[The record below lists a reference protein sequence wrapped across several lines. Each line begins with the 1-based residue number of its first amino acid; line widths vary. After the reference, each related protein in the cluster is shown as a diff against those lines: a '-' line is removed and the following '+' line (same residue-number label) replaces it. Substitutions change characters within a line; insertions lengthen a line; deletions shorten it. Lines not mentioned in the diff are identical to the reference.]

1 MKKILAVLLASA
13 TLMSLA
19 ACEKNDVTP
28 TCDGGTETMKE
39 EVVTTESD
47 VTTEAPETAEAPE
60 TTDAASE
67 NGNIGDYVKDAR
79 DTYKHLE
86 RDGNKYHAPEI
97 LIDSGYAKSINEEIA
112 HRFESYEA
120 ALITDG
126 YSHYTSSDYI
136 VYLTKEG
143 ILTVVFVERG
153 EWDDDIYHLY
163 NIDVKTGDY
172 VDNARLAEIAGITDI
187 GKAAKDAVQAY
198 FNSTGN
204 VKIENYK
211 VVKDNGE
218 PLNPMEKEIQ
228 DSFLDERL
236 NKNMI
241 VGLTSEGTMFFISA
255 LGAFGGADWYDR
267 MYDVNG
273 FMLDTYENR
282 NWVRG

>member
-1 MKKILAVLLASA
+1 MKKLTAVLLTSA
-13 TLMSLA
+13 MVFSLT
-19 ACEKNDVTP
+19 ACGKSNVTP
-28 TCDGGTETMKE
+28 TRDGGTETTKE
-39 EVVTTESD
+39 EVVTTES
-47 VTTEAPETAEAPE
+47 ETSTEAPE
-60 TTDAASE
+60 TTDTESE
-67 NGNIGDYVKDAR
+67 NGNIEKYVKDAR

-97 LIDSGYAKSINEEIA
+97 LIDSGCAKDLNQEIA
-112 HRFESYEA
+112 RRFESYEA
-120 ALITDG
+120 AITTDG

-143 ILTVVFVERG
+143 ILTIVFVERG

-163 NIDVKTGDY
+163 NIDVNTGDY

-198 FNSTGN
+198 FNATGN

-211 VVKDNGE
+211 VVKDNNE
-218 PLNPMEKEIQ
+218 PLNAMEKEIE

-236 NKNMI
+236 NDKML
-241 VGLTSEGTMFFISA
+241 VGLTSEGKMFFISA
-255 LGAFGGADWYDR
+255 LGAFGGAEWYNR

-273 FMLDTYENR
+273 ISLDTFENSD
-282 NWVRG
+282 WVRG

>member
-1 MKKILAVLLASA
+1 MKKLTAVLLASA
-13 TLMSLA
+13 MVMSLA
-19 ACEKNDVTP
+19 ACGKNNVTP

-47 VTTEAPETAEAPE
+47 VTTETPE
-60 TTDAASE
+60 TTDKASA
-67 NGNIGDYVKDAR
+67 NGRIEDYVKDAR

-86 RDGNKYHAPEI
+86 RDGNKYHAPEV
-97 LIDSGYAKSINEEIA
+97 LIDSGCAKDINQEIA
-112 HRFESYEA
+112 RRFESYEA
-120 ALITDG
+120 AITTDG

-143 ILTVVFVERG
+143 ILTIVFVERG

-163 NIDVKTGDY
+163 NIDVNTGDY

-198 FNSTGN
+198 FNATGN

-211 VVKDNGE
+211 VVKDNNE
-218 PLNPMEKEIQ
+218 PLNAMEKEIE

-236 NKNMI
+236 NDKML
-241 VGLTSEGTMFFISA
+241 VGLTSEGKMFFISA
-255 LGAFGGADWYDR
+255 LGAFGGAEWYNR

-273 FMLDTYENR
+273 VSLDTFENSD
-282 NWVRG
+282 WVRG

>member
-1 MKKILAVLLASA
+1 MKKLTAVLLTSA
-13 TLMSLA
+13 MVFSLT
-19 ACEKNDVTP
+19 ACGKSNVTP
-28 TCDGGTETMKE
+28 TRDGGTETTKE

-47 VTTEAPETAEAPE
+47 VTTEAPET
-60 TTDAASE
+60 TDTASE
-67 NGNIGDYVKDAR
+67 NGNIGKYVKDAR

-97 LIDSGYAKSINEEIA
+97 LIDSGCAKDINQEIA
-112 HRFESYEA
+112 RRFESYEA
-120 ALITDG
+120 AITTDG

-143 ILTVVFVERG
+143 ILTIVFVERG

-163 NIDVKTGDY
+163 NIDVNTGDY

-198 FNSTGN
+198 FNATGN

-211 VVKDNGE
+211 VVKDNNE
-218 PLNPMEKEIQ
+218 PLNAMEKEIE

-236 NKNMI
+236 NDKML
-241 VGLTSEGTMFFISA
+241 VGLTSEGKMFFISA
-255 LGAFGGADWYDR
+255 LGAFGGADWYNR

-273 FMLDTYENR
+273 VSLDTFENSD
-282 NWVRG
+282 WVRG

>member
-1 MKKILAVLLASA
+1 MKKLTAVLLTSA
-13 TLMSLA
+13 MVFSLT
-19 ACEKNDVTP
+19 ACGKSNVTP
-28 TCDGGTETMKE
+28 TRDGGTETTKE
-39 EVVTTESD
+39 EVVTTES
-47 VTTEAPETAEAPE
+47 ETSTEAPE
-60 TTDAASE
+60 TTDTASE
-67 NGNIGDYVKDAR
+67 NGNIEKYVKDAR

-86 RDGNKYHAPEI
+86 RDGNKYHAPEV
-97 LIDSGYAKSINEEIA
+97 LIDSGCAKDINAEIA

-120 ALITDG
+120 AITTDG

-143 ILTVVFVERG
+143 ILTIVFVERG

-163 NIDVKTGDY
+163 NIDVNTGDY

-198 FNSTGN
+198 FNATGN

-211 VVKDNGE
+211 VVKDNNE
-218 PLNPMEKEIQ
+218 PLNAMEKEIE

-236 NKNMI
+236 NDKML
-241 VGLTSEGTMFFISA
+241 VGLTSEGKMFFISA
-255 LGAFGGADWYDR
+255 LGAFGGADWYNR

-273 FMLDTYENR
+273 VSLDTFENSD
-282 NWVRG
+282 WVRG

>member
-1 MKKILAVLLASA
+1 MKKLTAVLLASA
-13 TLMSLA
+13 MVMSLA
-19 ACEKNDVTP
+19 ACGKNDVTP

-39 EVVTTESD
+39 DVVTTESD
-47 VTTEAPETAEAPE
+47 VTTETPE
-60 TTDAASE
+60 TTDKASA
-67 NGNIGDYVKDAR
+67 NGRIEDYVKDAR

-97 LIDSGYAKSINEEIA
+97 LIDSGCAKDINQEIA

-120 ALITDG
+120 AITTDG

-143 ILTVVFVERG
+143 ILTIVFVEHG

-163 NIDVKTGDY
+163 NIDVNTGDY

-198 FNSTGN
+198 FNATGN

-211 VVKDNGE
+211 VVKDNNE
-218 PLNPMEKEIQ
+218 PLNAMEKEIE

-236 NKNMI
+236 NDKML
-241 VGLTSEGTMFFISA
+241 VGLTSEGKMFFISA
-255 LGAFGGADWYDR
+255 LGAFGGAEWYNR

-273 FMLDTYENR
+273 VSLDTFENSD
-282 NWVRG
+282 WVRG